1 MKPFSPALATLF
13 DTQTFVSADLIT
25 ITLVLGGVI
34 YLTSA
39 DINLTWEGN
48 TYLSGAPRIERSS
61 ISQKTGLQVS
71 TVKLTLYPAPTDIIG
86 GISWLSAFRRGMFD
100 GASVTIQRAFAP
112 AWGQAITGTIL
123 MMAGRVADSTFGR
136 SKIEVEVNS
145 WTELLS
151 NQMPRTYYQSAC
163 NNVFGDTRCGIN
175 VAALAVT
182 GVILAV
188 DGPNSILTN
197 LPTPTNILAY
207 GRLAMTSGICDGEQ
221 RPISANTGP
230 SGSGN
235 LVTLQIPFSVSPA
248 VGDTITAY
256 PGCDKTQAT
265 CEFRY
270 GNVANFTGFP
280 FIPAPET
287 AV

>member
-13 DTQTFVSADLIT
+13 DTNTFVSADLIT
-25 ITLVLGGVI
+25 ITLVLGGAV
-34 YLTSA
+34 YLTTA
-39 DINLTWEGN
+39 DTNLTWNGN
-48 TYLSGAPRIERSS
+48 TYLSGSPRMERTS

-71 TVKLTLYPAPTDIIG
+71 SVKLTLYPAATDIIG

-100 GASVTIQRAFAP
+100 GATVTIQRAFAP
-112 AWGQAITGTIL
+112 VWGQPNTGTIL

-136 SKIEVEVNS
+136 SKIELEVNS

-182 GVILAV
+182 GAILAV
-188 DGPNSILTN
+188 NGPNSILTN
-197 LPTPTNILAY
+197 LATQSNILAY
-207 GRLAMTSGICDGEQ
+207 GRLQMSSGICDGEQ
-221 RPISANTGP
+221 RPISSNSGP
-230 SGSGN
+230 SGNGN
-235 LVTLQIPFSVSPA
+235 LVTLQIPFSTLPA
-248 VGDTITAY
+248 IGDTLIAY

-280 FIPAPET
+280 YIPAPET